1 MENGKIVEQG
11 SYDVIRNSNR
21 FKDIYSNIMKDEKKK
36 RSESINLLE
45 IEAAEKDEDAKG
57 A

>member
-1 MENGKIVEQG
+1 
-11 SYDVIRNSNR
+11 
-21 FKDIYSNIMKDEKKK
+21 MKDEKKK